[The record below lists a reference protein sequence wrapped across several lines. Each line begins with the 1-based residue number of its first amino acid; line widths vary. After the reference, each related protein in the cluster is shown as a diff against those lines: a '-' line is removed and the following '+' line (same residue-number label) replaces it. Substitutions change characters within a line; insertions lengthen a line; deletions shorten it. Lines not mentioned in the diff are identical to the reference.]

1 METFSL
7 RVFERAEVVLQDS
20 VRSPGGVA
28 TDMSDFAGEGWS
40 IEGSR
45 HCPKNAL

>member
-7 RVFERAEVVLQDS
+7 RVFEREEIALEDTA
-20 VRSPGGVA
+20 RSSGGVA
-28 TDMSDFAGEGWS
+28 TDISDFAGDGWS

>member
-1 METFSL
+1 MEIFSL
-7 RVFERAEVVLQDS
+7 RVFERAEIALEDTVGS
-20 VRSPGGVA
+20 SGGVV